1 MGHEDANNEHS
12 NSTLELNKGPS
23 MTDLDVRS
31 VPIRR
36 SIQHRQPNLI
46 QPTPQM
52 ISKQL
57 NYQQYEENV
66 QKSLPKDTNQT
77 CGSLESPLIPPHLPE
92 KQTNLE
98 EKSEE
103 TDSFPSSNSSLYC
116 DPKEKLIH
124 SQTTI
129 LAPSQVLAALETTT

>member
-1 MGHEDANNEHS
+1 MS
-12 NSTLELNKGPS
+12 
-23 MTDLDVRS
+23 DLDVRS

-52 ISKQL
+52 ISKQS

-66 QKSLPKDTNQT
+66 QQSLPKDTNQT